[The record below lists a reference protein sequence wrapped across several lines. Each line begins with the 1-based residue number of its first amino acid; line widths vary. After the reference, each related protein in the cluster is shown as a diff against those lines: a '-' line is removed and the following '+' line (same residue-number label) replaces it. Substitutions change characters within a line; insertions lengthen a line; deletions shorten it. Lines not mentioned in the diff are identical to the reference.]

1 MSLVPS
7 SAGLRD
13 LDVQPVNTLAPAELL
28 KKKRLGHAKTPKAK
42 LARLLGAI
50 SISSDYHGY
59 MAEVAVEAWR
69 MMVD

>member
-7 SAGLRD
+7 SAGFRD

-28 KKKRLGHAKTPKAK
+28 RKRLSHAKTPKVK

-59 MAEVAVEAWR
+59 MAEVAVEAR
-69 MMVD
+69 QMMVD